1 MKKNPYHMNGFL
13 FNSALLPLSSVA
25 ILLAVAGCSTMNLTI
40 PKKLEFE
47 RSPVQ
52 NTASVLGEEQ
62 RQRKYSESDTPKM
75 PTQRSGGNANAGAGQ
90 TSAVVD
96 GKNDLT
102 VAFDQMPLPTFI
114 QAVYGNV
121 LKVNYSLDA
130 AVAARTDL
138 VTFRTPKPQSA
149 AQMAQ
154 LSRMLLKSYGIA
166 VQDFGG
172 VIRVVPDNAS
182 SSYSPQIR
190 RGRAQPDTPMSLR
203 PVFHYVELEAV
214 RVGDFSSL
222 LRTMFGTK
230 IQTQDDPARNAIM
243 ISGAPD
249 DVAAALEVVQVFDQP
264 AMRGQRSKRVS
275 PVFWTAD
282 EFAKK
287 LADVLSAEGY
297 AASTAV
303 IGERPHSGFADRAA
317 EQRGHISRLPTPS

>member
-1 MKKNPYHMNGFL
+1 
-13 FNSALLPLSSVA
+13 
-25 ILLAVAGCSTMNLTI
+25 
-40 PKKLEFE
+40 
-47 RSPVQ
+47 
-52 NTASVLGEEQ
+52 
-62 RQRKYSESDTPKM
+62 
-75 PTQRSGGNANAGAGQ
+75 
-90 TSAVVD
+90 
-96 GKNDLT
+96 
-102 VAFDQMPLPTFI
+102 
-114 QAVYGNV
+114 V

-214 RVGDFSSL
+214 RVGDFSNL
-222 LRTMFGTK
+222 MRTMFGTK
-230 IQTQDDPARNAIM
+230 VQTQDDPARNAIL

-297 AASTAV
+297 AVSTAV
-303 IGERPHSGFADRAA
+303 IGSGPILVLPIAPLNSVVIFAASDAILNHALKWAQELDQPPKTQAGGAYFTYPVKYADAQALAKTLAELISPGSNVGAPAPPVPGGAPAA
-317 EQRGHISRLPTPS
+317 APALAKRSSRLWSTTPPIA